1 MNILFLMLAF
11 PHMETSS
18 GMYIDLVKEFEKR
31 GHDVF
36 PVAPAEKGM
45 KTQVNKEG
53 KIEVLRVCTMEL
65 FGVNP
70 VKKGI
75 ANLLLS
81 MQFKKAIMKY
91 YRDQNFDLI
100 IVPTPSVLFADVTAY
115 LKVHYKAKVYLILRD
130 IFPQNAID
138 LGLLSKKNPFY
149 VYFRSKEKKLYRVSD
164 AIGCTSLANVD
175 YILSH
180 NNEIVREQVH
190 ILHNFQKKEER
201 RVPDFRLKRKYE
213 IENKFVVVFG
223 GNMGIPQKV
232 ENVIV
237 FAKACQDIQ
246 NILFLL
252 IGRGTEKE
260 KIKKLI
266 NENHL
271 NNVRFIDFVPLN
283 EYKSL
288 LQLCHVGLISLN
300 DKFTV
305 PNTPYKMCDY
315 FDAGLPILASIDAN
329 NDLGQIL
336 KEANAGLASVAGN
349 VSELKENLMYLY
361 NHSEVC
367 EQMGKNGQKFYDQN
381 MTIENAYDTILAH
394 V

>member
-1 MNILFLMLAF
+1 MLAF

-31 GHDVF
+31 GHNVF
-36 PVAPAEKGM
+36 PIAPAEKGM
-45 KTQVNKEG
+45 KTQVNREG

-81 MQFKKAIMKY
+81 RQFKKAIMEY

-100 IVPTPSVLFADVTAY
+100 IVPTPSVLFADVVAY
-115 LKVHYKAKVYLILRD
+115 LKVYYKAKVYLILRD

-138 LGLLSKKNPFY
+138 LGILSKKNPFY
-149 VYFRSKEKKLYRVSD
+149 VYFRNKEKKLYRVSD
-164 AIGCTSLANVD
+164 SIGCTSLANVD

-180 NNEIVREQVH
+180 NDVIVREQVH

-201 RVPDFRLKRKYE
+201 QVADSRLKQKYE

-223 GNMGIPQKV
+223 GNMGIPQKI
-232 ENVIV
+232 ENVIA
-237 FAKACQDIQ
+237 FAKACQDHQ

-252 IGRGTEKE
+252 IGKGTEKE
-260 KIKKLI
+260 KIKRMI

-288 LQLCHVGLISLN
+288 LQLCHIGLISLN

-315 FDAGLPILASIDAN
+315 FDAGLPVLASIDTN

-336 KEANAGLASVAGN
+336 KEANAGLASLAGN
-349 VSELKENLMYLY
+349 IFELKENLMYLY
-361 NHSEVC
+361 NHPEVRG
-367 EQMGKNGQKFYDQN
+367 QMGKNGQKFYDQN

-394 V
+394 I